1 MKKYKKY
8 IKPYKVKE
16 RVPGETSYIIEEMMD
31 RGIAKGDITQSD
43 GIGTDNMTCIIV
55 QFIDESQQ
63 QNKEIEAGNQEHVEP
78 FSFA

>member
-1 MKKYKKY
+1 MNAQDGYPAQPIKKKKKY

-16 RVPGETSYIIEEMMD
+16 RVPGEVSYIIEEMMD

-55 QFIDESQQ
+55 QFRDPNE
-63 QNKEIEAGNQEHVEP
+63 E
-78 FSFA
+78 